1 MSGRTLTIVVVALVL
16 VFVVVCCLVVGLVG
30 LAVLANFSYG
40 AAPI

>member
-16 VFVVVCCLVVGLVG
+16 VFVVVCCLVVGL
-30 LAVLANFSYG
+30 AALANSWYG